1 MHSCYNVEKIGY
13 GEYFGFQVV
22 GTNNRFVLG
31 DFTVTHNSV
40 LAAFMA
46 SGAAKKG
53 NRTLVLT
60 HRAEILKQNFS
71 KMEMMGL
78 SVALLHAKSTKPAET
93 QIVCAMAQTL
103 KARCSNEKHAE
114 KISGVFGIFCY

>member
-1 MHSCYNVEKIGY
+1 
-13 GEYFGFQVV
+13 
-22 GTNNRFVLG
+22 
-31 DFTVTHNSV
+31 
-40 LAAFMA
+40 MA

-53 NRTLVLT
+53 NKTLVLS

-114 KISGVFGIFCY
+114 KYQAYLGSFDFVIVDEGTSGRDGCAVSIYPFRCVGNRN